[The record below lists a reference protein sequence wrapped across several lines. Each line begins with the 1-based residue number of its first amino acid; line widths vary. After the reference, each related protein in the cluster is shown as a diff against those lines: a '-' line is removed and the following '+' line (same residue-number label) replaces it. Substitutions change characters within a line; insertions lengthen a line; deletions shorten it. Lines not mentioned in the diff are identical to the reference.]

1 MRISLISRG
10 GAVGVAVGLALSACA
25 SSGKSHTTASTAT
38 TAAAVSFTS
47 TTTAASLP
55 VVKTKTDSKLGTI
68 LADSQG
74 MTLYTLTSN
83 GKAVACN
90 ATCAGVWPP
99 LELAAGVTAATGGP
113 GVTNLGTAPGPNGA
127 TIVTSGGLPLY
138 RFTKD
143 KDAGDAYGE
152 GLQSFGGTWRVV
164 KAGAAAAT
172 TATSS
177 SGSGY

>member
-10 GAVGVAVGLALSACA
+10 GAVGVAVGLALTACG

-38 TAAAVSFTS
+38 TAAAVSSTS
-47 TTTAASLP
+47 TTTAASPP

-83 GKAVACN
+83 GKALSCN
-90 ATCAGVWPP
+90 ATCAAVWPP
-99 LELAAGVTAATGGP
+99 LELPAGVTAPTGGP
-113 GVTNLGTAPGPNGA
+113 GVTNLGTAPGLNGA

-138 RFTKD
+138 RFSKD

-152 GLQSFGGTWRVV
+152 GLQSFGGVWHAV
-164 KAGAAAAT
+164 KTGAAAAT
-172 TATSS
+172 TPTTS